1 MPSPLRALILV
12 RLSRVTDATTSPE
25 RQEDACREF
34 CTRQGMTVVG
44 VAEDLDVSGSTDPL
58 DRDGSGPWLRDRL
71 SEFDVVVAAKLDRYG
86 RSTRHVYGLFDYLNG
101 HGKRLL
107 SADGVINTLGPAG
120 ELILFILSWA
130 AQMELDAIKGRNRD
144 SAQYSLNNGKYR
156 GGIVP
161 AGFRKA
167 KHPDKGWTLVHD
179 VGCDRPGKDGH
190 DECSGTRCRNAMAPV
205 IQEIVRRILDGESQ
219 SSIVKD
225 LNGREVMTARD
236 RQAELNDRPTV
247 GHEWSVSNLGRIIAS
262 PTLIGQGTRTDENGR
277 EVPLIHNGEIVQ
289 RGEPL
294 ISASDYRALRAKLD
308 ERAPA
313 TRKIAEPSLLLG
325 VLECECGKPMWMLRG
340 GKRVRADGTR
350 RSAVDRY
357 RCASHTQGDRK
368 SCGHPSFK
376 APDAE
381 ALAHALITDALGSA
395 PDGTARPLIVREWVE
410 GTSNGDVLADLNAQI
425 EGIADDL
432 PYLRGEQR
440 QAARDMLDRLYA
452 RQDELEGQ
460 EDTPSG
466 WVFRESDQSLRDYW
480 EALDTPGRN
489 ALLREYGVEMTF
501 GKSGVEVRLT
511 NLPKAFGA
519 VFENVARAAT
529 FEPDALR
536 AFLAENYGRTEVT
549 SA

>member
-1 MPSPLRALILV
+1 MPAPLRALVLI

-34 CTRQGMTVVG
+34 CERQGMTVAG
-44 VAEDLDVSGSTDPL
+44 VATDLDVSGSTDPL

-71 SEFDVVVAAKLDRYG
+71 NEFDVVVAQKLDRFG
-86 RSTRHVYGLFDYLNG
+86 RSTRHVYGLFQYLNQ

-130 AQMELDAIKGRNRD
+130 AQMELDAIKGRNKEA
-144 SAQYSLNNGKYR
+144 AQYALNAGKYR

-161 AGFRKA
+161 AGYRKA
-167 KHPDKGWTLVHD
+167 KHPSGKGYTLVHD
-179 VGCDRPGKDGH
+179 EV
-190 DECSGTRCRNAMAPV
+190 MAPV

-219 SSIVKD
+219 SSVVKD
-225 LNGREVMTARD
+225 LNRRGVPTARD
-236 RQAELNDRPTV
+236 RQAELNGRPTV
-247 GHEWSVSNLGRIIAS
+247 GHEWSVSNLRRILNS

-277 EVPLIHNGEIVQ
+277 EVPLIHDGEIVV

-294 ISASDYRALRAKLD
+294 ISTADYRSLRAKLD

-313 TRKIAEPSLLLG
+313 SRKIAEPSLLLG
-325 VLECECGKPMWMLRG
+325 VIECECGKPMWMLRG
-340 GKRVRADGTR
+340 GKRFRADGTR

-368 SCGHPSFK
+368 SCGHPSVK

-381 ALAHALITDALGSA
+381 ALAHTLITDTLGTDPSGA
-395 PDGTARPLIVREWVE
+395 DRPLIVREWVE
-410 GTSNGDVLADLNAQI
+410 GSSSADVLAELNAEI

-452 RQDELEGQ
+452 RRDELEGQ
-460 EDTPSG
+460 EDAPSG
-466 WVFRESDQSLRDYW
+466 WVFRESDRSLREHW
-480 EALDTPGRN
+480 ESLDTPGRN
-489 ALLREYGVEMTF
+489 ALLREYGLKIVY
-501 GKSGVEVRLT
+501 GKSGVEVRMT
-511 NLPKAFGA
+511 NLPKTFGA
-519 VFENVARAAT
+519 VFESVARAAT

-536 AFLAENYGRTEVT
+536 EFLAETYGQTTV
-549 SA
+549 S